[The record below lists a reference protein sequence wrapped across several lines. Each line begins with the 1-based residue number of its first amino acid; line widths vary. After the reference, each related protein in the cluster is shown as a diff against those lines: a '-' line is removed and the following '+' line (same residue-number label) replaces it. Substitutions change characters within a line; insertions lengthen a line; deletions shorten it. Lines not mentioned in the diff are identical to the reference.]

1 MKKGLKE
8 RGNKWNI
15 YNSSMADDF
24 MILWYQDVVKRGY
37 IIILMLLYWCFFLFI
52 IIIIIG
58 HR

>member
-37 IIILMLLYWCFFLFI
+37 IIILMLLYWCFF
-52 IIIIIG
+52 
-58 HR
+58 